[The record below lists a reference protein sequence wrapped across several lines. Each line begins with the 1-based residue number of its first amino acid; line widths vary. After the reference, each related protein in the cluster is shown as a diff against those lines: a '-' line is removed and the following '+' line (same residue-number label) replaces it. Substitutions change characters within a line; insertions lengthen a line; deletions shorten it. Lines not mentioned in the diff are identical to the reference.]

1 MSMQPK
7 PQNPYLEMKVIE
19 IRDEGTCIPAIA
31 IRMVSLDTITRHYLK
46 RSGYPDGHDR
56 PASIMLMRIH
66 DGKATND
73 PYEWPDLTGDRR
85 TMPTAHKWIIE
96 NWDELEH
103 GQVVDVEFILGIA
116 SEPKIAERLTVFGY
130 QE

>member
-1 MSMQPK
+1 
-7 PQNPYLEMKVIE
+7 
-19 IRDEGTCIPAIA
+19 
-31 IRMVSLDTITRHYLK
+31 
-46 RSGYPDGHDR
+46 
-56 PASIMLMRIH
+56 
-66 DGKATND
+66 
-73 PYEWPDLTGDRR
+73 
-85 TMPTAHKWIIE
+85 MPTAHKWIIE

>member
-1 MSMQPK
+1 MTLQSPDV
-7 PQNPYLEMKVIE
+7 YVTSAS
-19 IRDEGTCIPAIA
+19 RDHP
-31 IRMVSLDTITRHYLK
+31 
-46 RSGYPDGHDR
+46 
-56 PASIMLMRIH
+56 
-66 DGKATND
+66 
-73 PYEWPDLTGDRR
+73 RR